1 MSNDPCLEPAYA
13 EWGTQDLTAAQRK
26 RLQRTSTV
34 GGGTPNK
41 ATLTL
46 ATEPENSDDEFWK
59 EAASIAGELERAH
72 QNVRGTTAKVK
83 RKRQQQQSGNST
95 KTAKNRQAEKKAE
108 TECSESHNS
117 TQTATK
123 NKQAEA
129 AGTTDNSTK
138 TAKHKQAEA
147 AGAHVVLGS
156 VVLGRKPSHDD
167 STDSSQCH
175 RRPRV
180 LVATLAQPSREK
192 CGTSCHKGS

>member
-13 EWGTQDLTAAQRK
+13 DWGTQDLTAAQRK
-26 RLQRTSTV
+26 RHRTSTV

-46 ATEPENSDDEFWK
+46 ATEPDHSDDEFWK

-123 NKQAEA
+123 NRQAEA

-138 TAKHKQAEA
+138 TARNRQAEA
-147 AGAHVVLGS
+147 AGTAKTRQPKSAGTTDCPKAASTNADTNTVSNNHT
-156 VVLGRKPSHDD
+156 RWQIYHD
-167 STDSSQCH
+167 
-175 RRPRV
+175 RRRCAGPIS
-180 LVATLAQPSREK
+180 P
-192 CGTSCHKGS
+192 